1 MNSSQIIPC
10 NSDDNE
16 RVSQNDSKIEIF
28 KKILKENII
37 KQKKFLKLFKTN
49 IIDLINKNE
58 EANEKAKKLYSL
70 FANLILELK
79 ITFTELFNEEKG
91 LMKLLISI
99 IIKHPD
105 LSEIKSV
112 FFNIIQIYNYSSCKS
127 PLINEINDSLCD
139 ISSNFFSE
147 RKRVETCDIENL
159 INEMYIMKDII
170 ISIDNEKDIASSEI
184 SLENFISNKTKV
196 LANYS
201 RSVKEY
207 FDEKILTIKNLLKQK
222 ATEVFTK
229 QKNVE
234 KKSNNGDNPINKARN
249 EQNNTNNIL
258 GQKVFL
264 LSNQMSEKEYSNIS
278 VIPIKKRTF
287 YIYEEI
293 LKEGESQFIEYKDY
307 SYPFDEYQRKELL
320 KQYLGLLNSM
330 GGRILLGI
338 NDNKKVIGLHLNYK
352 DCDNLR
358 NELVSYANDIYPGVR
373 LNRIKI
379 DFIPIRNPKT
389 KKYKKDLFVVKI
401 IILPGDPLLLYSAYT
416 KNYGIISFIRQQTQ
430 VFALKIPELYQEI
443 IKRYEM
449 GTSQHKFNFYSNCD
463 DFDDPEPEQID
474 VIDFEDEE
482 SDQKSNGTVDKKIKK
497 KYYYMLK
504 IKNIDTKLKIKE
516 INRNFKCCG
525 AFKHAFKGKNGENT
539 GEGYLAFRTEESA
552 IRVMEKYNGTNLGG
566 NTPISMHIEKF
577 EFFSGLN

>member
-58 EANEKAKKLYSL
+58 EANEKDKKLYSI

-184 SLENFISNKTKV
+184 SL
-196 LANYS
+196 
-201 RSVKEY
+201 
-207 FDEKILTIKNLLKQK
+207 
-222 ATEVFTK
+222 
-229 QKNVE
+229 
-234 KKSNNGDNPINKARN
+234 
-249 EQNNTNNIL
+249 
-258 GQKVFL
+258 
-264 LSNQMSEKEYSNIS
+264 
-278 VIPIKKRTF
+278 
-287 YIYEEI
+287 
-293 LKEGESQFIEYKDY
+293 
-307 SYPFDEYQRKELL
+307 
-320 KQYLGLLNSM
+320 
-330 GGRILLGI
+330 
-338 NDNKKVIGLHLNYK
+338 
-352 DCDNLR
+352 
-358 NELVSYANDIYPGVR
+358 
-373 LNRIKI
+373 
-379 DFIPIRNPKT
+379 
-389 KKYKKDLFVVKI
+389 
-401 IILPGDPLLLYSAYT
+401 
-416 KNYGIISFIRQQTQ
+416 
-430 VFALKIPELYQEI
+430 
-443 IKRYEM
+443 
-449 GTSQHKFNFYSNCD
+449 
-463 DFDDPEPEQID
+463 
-474 VIDFEDEE
+474 
-482 SDQKSNGTVDKKIKK
+482 
-497 KYYYMLK
+497 
-504 IKNIDTKLKIKE
+504 
-516 INRNFKCCG
+516 
-525 AFKHAFKGKNGENT
+525 
-539 GEGYLAFRTEESA
+539 
-552 IRVMEKYNGTNLGG
+552 
-566 NTPISMHIEKF
+566 
-577 EFFSGLN
+577 